1 MCTLID
7 WVIQYEEFFDSYAV
21 YPGEGA
27 YGSEVTYL
35 LPGLWTRYP
44 RNVFIAEKQ

>member
-1 MCTLID
+1 MIFVRQMNRICSFYMCTLID

-35 LPGLWTRYP
+35 LPGL
-44 RNVFIAEKQ
+44 